1 MSAEEVMDIVETLK
15 AKCGC
20 NHVAL
25 PIHSID
31 GIVCHG
37 ILSISRVNE
46 GPYGPDVTPEF
57 KKVVELEIAAR
68 YKNDSLY
75 VKRFPSDAKHQDVV
89 DFIKT
94 LSELK
99 YCQTTSRFHHD
110 ANEWHSYKEKKFIHD
125 LFSDLGTDNMRL
137 DFDDCPVCLESTY
150 TKLPCGHH
158 LCLKCESKMKECK
171 CPQCREKYCRFPC
184 CDDSDEEVY

>member
-75 VKRFPSDAKHQDVV
+75 VKRFPSDARHQDVV

-110 ANEWHSYKEKKFIHD
+110 ANECHSYKEKKFIRD
-125 LFSDLGTDNMRL
+125 LFSELGTDNMRL

-171 CPQCREKYCRFPC
+171 CPQCREKYFRFPC